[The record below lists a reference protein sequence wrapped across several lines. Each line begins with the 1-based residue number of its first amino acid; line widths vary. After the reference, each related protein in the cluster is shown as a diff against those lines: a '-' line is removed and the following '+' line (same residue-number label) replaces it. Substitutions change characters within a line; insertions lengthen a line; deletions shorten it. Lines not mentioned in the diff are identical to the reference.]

1 MNRMKNVIRFIVVSA
16 AIALASMP
24 RASAEDPLKV
34 AVARHGGWESAPAE
48 LGQQA
53 GMFKKHG
60 IVLDIVYFER
70 SSEVERRV
78 ISGSAEVGLAVG
90 AMQVMRAYAFGAP
103 IRIIGATRTGSPN
116 YWYVLKSSPIRSFKD
131 ISGKTVAYATN
142 GSSSHYD
149 AIDLTGEFR
158 LRAKL
163 VPTGGPT
170 ATLNQLKLGHIDVAW
185 AAAPFGID
193 EVELGNIRVLSR
205 ANDVSS
211 IRYKTVSVM
220 ITNVH
225 TLQKRRDVLTRF
237 LQAYRDTIEWMYSDP
252 AALQRSAEF
261 AGVSEGVARRMRD
274 EFFIKD
280 MLWPDKIVR
289 AGMIIKDA
297 VKLDYLQKALS
308 RRQVR
313 ELIQIATPA
322 WKSF

>member
-1 MNRMKNVIRFIVVSA
+1 MTHIKKSYCVVYGTVVLL
-16 AIALASMP
+16 ALMP

-34 AVARHGGWESAPAE
+34 AVARHGGWELAPAK

-53 GMFKKHG
+53 GIFKKHG
-60 IVLDIVYFER
+60 IVLDLVYLER
-70 SSEVERRV
+70 SSEVEQRV

-90 AMQVMRAYAFGAP
+90 AMEVMRAYAFGAP
-103 IRIIGATRTGSPN
+103 IRIIGATRTGSTN

-131 ISGKTVAYATN
+131 ISGKIVAYARN
-142 GSSSHYD
+142 GSSSHLD

-158 LRAKL
+158 LKAKL
-163 VPTGGPT
+163 APTGGPT
-170 ATLNQLKLGHIDVAW
+170 ATLDQLKLGHIDVAW

-193 EVELGNIRVLSR
+193 EVELGAIRVVAR

-220 ITNVH
+220 ITNMD

-237 LQAYRDTIEWMYSDP
+237 LQAYRATIEWMYSDP

-274 EFFIKD
+274 EFFTKD
-280 MLWPDKIVR
+280 MLWPDKILR
-289 AGMIIKDA
+289 PGKIINDA
-297 VKLDYLQKALS
+297 VKLDYLRKALS
-308 RRQVR
+308 RKQVR

>member
-1 MNRMKNVIRFIVVSA
+1 MTHIKKLCCVVYVA
-16 AIALASMP
+16 VVLLALMP

-34 AVARHGGWESAPAE
+34 AVARHGGWESAPVE

-60 IVLDIVYFER
+60 IALDLVYLEGSR
-70 SSEVERRV
+70 EVEQRV

-90 AMQVMRAYAFGAP
+90 AMEVMRAYAIGAP
-103 IRIIGATRTGSPN
+103 IRIIGATRTGNTN
-116 YWYVLKSSPIRSFKD
+116 YWYVLKSSPIRSFND

-149 AIDLTGEFR
+149 AIDLTRKFR
-158 LRAKL
+158 LKAKL
-163 VPTGGPT
+163 VRTGGPA
-170 ATLNQLKLGHIDVAW
+170 ATLDQLKLGQIDVAW

-193 EVELGNIRVLSR
+193 EVELGNIRVLAR
-205 ANDVSS
+205 ANDVSR
-211 IRYKTVSVM
+211 IRYKTVTVM
-220 ITNVH
+220 ITNVDS
-225 TLQKRRDVLTRF
+225 LQKRRDALTRF
-237 LQAYRDTIEWMYSDP
+237 LQAYREIIEWMYSDP

-274 EFFIKD
+274 EFFTKD
-280 MLWPDKIVR
+280 MLLPDKIVR
-289 AGMIIKDA
+289 VGTIIDDA
-297 VKLDYLQKALS
+297 VKLDYLRKALS

-322 WKSF
+322 WKGL